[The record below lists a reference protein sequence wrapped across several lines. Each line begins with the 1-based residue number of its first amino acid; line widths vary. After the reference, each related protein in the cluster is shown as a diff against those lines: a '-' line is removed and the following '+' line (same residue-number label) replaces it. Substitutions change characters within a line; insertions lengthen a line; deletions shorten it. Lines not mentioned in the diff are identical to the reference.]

1 MKVLM
6 TEVPTT
12 ENSGEPRVMMPMT
25 LPRFLMN
32 QLAAIMKPES
42 WKHMAVQRTTKMDT
56 AYSA

>member
-1 MKVLM
+1 M

-25 LPRFLMN
+25 LPRFLIN

>member
-1 MKVLM
+1 MLI

-32 QLAAIMKPES
+32 QLAAIMKPDS
-42 WKHMAVQRTTKMDT
+42 WKHMQVQRMTNRDT
-56 AYSA
+56 AYSP